1 MKTDLATIQ
10 SMFKTNEDI
19 FQRTIKDVPD
29 EKWLTQA
36 GDGSNHLLWITGH
49 MLVARANVPRML
61 GQHWSAPWEPLFAR
75 GAKRVSSDQYPS
87 PAALREAWHDVA
99 EKMST
104 GFANADPETL
114 SIPAKQGAPTLD
126 GSVAGTIGFLCLHET
141 YHVGQLGYLH
151 KWLGCGQ
158 VVG

>member
-10 SMFKTNEDI
+10 SMFKTNEEF

-29 EKWLTQA
+29 EKWLVQM
-36 GDGSNHLLWITGH
+36 DEGSNHLLWIVGH
-49 MLVARANVPRML
+49 MLVARANVPKMM
-61 GQHWSAPWEPLFAR
+61 GESWSAPWEKLFVR
-75 GAKRVSSDQYPS
+75 GAQRVSPDQYPS
-87 PAALREAWHDVA
+87 PAEIRKAWEEVS

-104 GFANADPETL
+104 AFATKTDVLT
-114 SIPAKQGAPTLD
+114 SPAKQGAPTLD
-126 GSVAGTIGFLCLHET
+126 GTMAGTVGFLCLHET

-158 VVG
+158 AIG

>member
-10 SMFKTNEDI
+10 SMFKANENI

-29 EKWLTQA
+29 DKWLTQA
-36 GDGSNHLLWITGH
+36 GDTSNHLLWITGH
-49 MLVARANVPRML
+49 MLVTRAIVPKMM
-61 GQHWSAPWEPLFAR
+61 GENWSAPWEELFKR
-75 GAKRVSSDQYPS
+75 GAKPVSPDQYPS
-87 PAALREAWHDVA
+87 PAELRQAWDEVS
-99 EKMST
+99 EKMHAA
-104 GFANADPETL
+104 FASAKPEAL
-114 SIPAKQGAPTLD
+114 SAPAKEGAPTLD
-126 GSVAGTIGFLCLHET
+126 GTMAGTVGFLCLHET

>member
-61 GQHWSAPWEPLFAR
+61 GQIWSAPWEPLFAR

-87 PAALREAWHDVA
+87 PADLREAWQDVA

-104 GFANADPETL
+104 GFANANPETL

-126 GSVAGTIGFLCLHET
+126 GTVAGTIGFLCLHET

-158 VVG
+158 AVG